1 MSSFH
6 NLTADL
12 PHPAH
17 HDGSQLLPYDDFD
30 YMPGSNFDE
39 DDIISVNPPDVN
51 VVDAPV
57 VRLKPGR
64 PSSDIWTWFTS
75 DTNSHHLNNCN
86 MSRRLINEMKGCDRP
101 DWYVRNKKKC
111 KTVSSSSNAPSSS
124 HQASIKQGTDHKYIV
139 EDIARVIRKY
149 NSTEF
154 ADVVTD
160 NTSTK
165 KKAWTLLR
173 EIFPSCYFKG
183 CCSHG
188 IHLLVKDIIA
198 ATKTKQAGNTETTYP
213 IDYSFQEMLEFIV
226 DFRDVTKMFHN
237 HRVVKAWLIVK
248 YQSDKVPIS
257 EVMPNFHA
265 LPKEFK
271 TLLGFHIITQSEF
284 EYLFSVA
291 HARFLFL
298 YETAHG
304 LLYLLDSFLLGEG
317 LPPDIRNDLETALFE
332 IPVDNLSSFLAWR
345 RPSNAASER
354 SFSTMG
360 FIHTKLRNCL
370 SVKTIEKPV
379 FIKSNSPSFH
389 EQNLEV
395 DDDYE
400 GEAHDCDRFSSA
412 E

>member
-124 HQASIKQGTDHKYIV
+124 YQASIKQYAFPKLSRI
-139 EDIARVIRKY
+139 EDLHLKNAIKSLRP
-149 NSTEF
+149 N
-154 ADVVTD
+154 D
-160 NTSTK
+160 NLLPNKSQSPS
-165 KKAWTLLR
+165 TLLYECHQEVVAKVDTR
-173 EIFPSCYFKG
+173 MKG
-183 CCSHG
+183 STCCLTTDGWSN
-188 IHLLVKDIIA
+188 INDDPVDIIA

-237 HRVVKAWLIVK
+237 HRVVKAWLQELK
-248 YQSDKVPIS
+248 
-257 EVMPNFHA
+257 
-265 LPKEFK
+265 K
-271 TLLGFHIITQSEF
+271 TTNSRVLVRPAPT
-284 EYLFSVA
+284 
-291 HARFLFL
+291 RW
-298 YETAHG
+298 ETIQQMCQR
-304 LLYLLDSFLLGEG
+304 LLDSESHL
-317 LPPDIRNDLETALFE
+317 DTISSARN
-332 IPVDNLSSFLAWR
+332 
-345 RPSNAASER
+345 
-354 SFSTMG
+354 
-360 FIHTKLRNCL
+360 
-370 SVKTIEKPV
+370 
-379 FIKSNSPSFH
+379 FIKGTAAQQA
-389 EQNLEV
+389 ERQKV
-395 DDDYE
+395 KDIITDD
-400 GEAHDCDRFSSA
+400 
-412 E
+412 

>member
-101 DWYVRNKKKC
+101 DW
-111 KTVSSSSNAPSSS
+111 
-124 HQASIKQGTDHKYIV
+124 GTDHKYIV

-237 HRVVKAWLIVK
+237 HRVVKAWLQELK
-248 YQSDKVPIS
+248 
-257 EVMPNFHA
+257 
-265 LPKEFK
+265 K
-271 TLLGFHIITQSEF
+271 TTNSRVLVRPAPT
-284 EYLFSVA
+284 
-291 HARFLFL
+291 RW
-298 YETAHG
+298 ETIQQMCQR
-304 LLYLLDSFLLGEG
+304 LLDSESHL
-317 LPPDIRNDLETALFE
+317 DTISSARN
-332 IPVDNLSSFLAWR
+332 
-345 RPSNAASER
+345 
-354 SFSTMG
+354 
-360 FIHTKLRNCL
+360 
-370 SVKTIEKPV
+370 
-379 FIKSNSPSFH
+379 FIKGTAAQQA
-389 EQNLEV
+389 ERQKV
-395 DDDYE
+395 KDIITDD
-400 GEAHDCDRFSSA
+400 
-412 E
+412 